1 MISLPGVVDT
11 TERLKNGPFRD
22 FGLPPEGKDD
32 GETVLKTP
40 LTPDVVPVPSLW
52 KAALELIG
60 LESRGPGE
68 KVAWWINFT
77 YKTVPCTLASEK
89 FGVRLYVSSDDD
101 EEAAR
106 KLTNEIIKKIAS
118 AVRAVEKLIETEAPN
133 LFGQGHATVVNQ
145 HIHLRRAYEYF
156 REKAVTPTPIE
167 SVITEFRTDDGQ
179 YRGSSM
185 TSGPAQ
191 MQENAFNDLVAAI
204 TAYLSLLE
212 HDLVLSL
219 AFQDFNPATDDL
231 KTLIGSNWADKYER
245 ILGKGEPASSYRVR
259 LRDVVE
265 RWRNMYAHGGF
276 EKGHTASVYLHVPG
290 IGALPVG
297 LTEVRTSPLF
307 TLFPANSTDIAGVF
321 TLFDEFDTWLRTTPP
336 DAIAWIESGL
346 AVGFDQTF
354 RDEVAEAIK
363 AGELEALIDRTA
375 EIEDRHQNM
384 DF

>member
-1 MISLPGVVDT
+1 MISLPGIADT
-11 TERLKNGPFRD
+11 TERIKNGPFRD
-22 FGLPPEGKDD
+22 FGQPPEGTDD
-32 GETVLKTP
+32 GETVLKTT
-40 LTPDVVPVPSLW
+40 LAPDVVPVPPLW
-52 KAALELIG
+52 KAALELVG
-60 LESRGPGE
+60 LKSRGPAE
-68 KVAWWINFT
+68 KVEWWINFT
-77 YKTVPCTLASEK
+77 YKSVPCTLASEK
-89 FGVRLYVSSDDD
+89 FGVRLYVPSDDD
-101 EEAAR
+101 EEPAR
-106 KLTNEIIKKIAS
+106 KLTNEITKKIAS

-156 REKAVTPTPIE
+156 REKAVSPTPIE
-167 SVITEFRTDDGQ
+167 SVYTDIESDDGQ
-179 YRGSSM
+179 YRGTSM
-185 TSGPAQ
+185 TNGPAQ
-191 MQENAFNDLVAAI
+191 MKENAFNDLVAAI

-219 AFQDFNPATDDL
+219 AFQDFDPATDDL
-231 KTLIGSNWADKYER
+231 KTLIGSNWGDKYAR
-245 ILGKGEPASSYRVR
+245 ILGNAEPASSYRAR

-307 TLFPANSTDIAGVF
+307 TLFPANSNDIAGVF
-321 TLFDEFDTWLRTTPP
+321 TLFDEFDAWLRTTLP

-346 AVGFDQTF
+346 AVRFDQTF

-363 AGELEALIDRTA
+363 DGELEALIAHTA
-375 EIEDRHQNM
+375 ELEDRHYNM